1 MIRIPLP
8 QSRLARLVLAFISV
22 LVLLFGA
29 WWRMNGHLG
38 GPATGLVVAV
48 VAVAVFI
55 FTVGAI
61 LFRR

>member
-8 QSRLARLVLAFISV
+8 QSRLARLVLSFV
-22 LVLLFGA
+22 FLLVLLFGA
-29 WWRMNGHLG
+29 WWRMNGLLG